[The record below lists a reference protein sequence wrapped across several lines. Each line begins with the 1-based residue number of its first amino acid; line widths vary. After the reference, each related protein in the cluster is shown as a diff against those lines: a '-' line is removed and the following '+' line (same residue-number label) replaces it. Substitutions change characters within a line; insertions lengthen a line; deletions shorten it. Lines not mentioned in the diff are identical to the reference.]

1 MALPK
6 DDANDE
12 QDEEGENDRA
22 EKGDIKYLENI
33 RQKNLPDTSF
43 DDIIGQDEAKVAL
56 IQVDLGRF
64 FRIFWYFFSQLF
76 CPSNSLNSST
86 DWSNGEEFCFTD
98 LLEQEKLHS
107 SNAQLVQR
115 MHRFIQSP
123 ARLYYHRI

>member
-64 FRIFWYFFSQLF
+64 FRIF
-76 CPSNSLNSST
+76 
-86 DWSNGEEFCFTD
+86 
-98 LLEQEKLHS
+98 
-107 SNAQLVQR
+107 
-115 MHRFIQSP
+115 
-123 ARLYYHRI
+123 